1 MGFAQVSRTCFGRAL
16 HALLHLDDHYG
27 VVNVEVPRSA
37 PIDLT
42 PVTTSQPSPPDP
54 DETPSP
60 APLTPTSPPANN
72 DTVWWIIILSL
83 FLLFLLVVLVF
94 ICCIVRLR
102 NENKKLQKTK
112 SLQPTRYIEMT
123 PQFPNSRGLSLSLP
137 PSPMPLTSSDFD
149 AKGIPPNFNDSA
161 NGLTAYTDSVNGL
174 RETAGDS
181 GLNPSNAPPSSVHSS
196 LAGAAGATSLATSQT
211 QSRPFTSTPMHLAAD
226 SASEVET
233 SGLPSEQH
241 FSTESLPPLNIA
253 PVQTQ
258 GLVVNN
264 QVVVT
269 PRSTRNLHRQSLS
282 DLDMQSVPQNYQ
294 MRPAVATP
302 RSSRNLLAA
311 QNGVPVTPISRN
323 PRRPPIQVDDSLSSA
338 SPGVGLQPTTP
349 ISRNPRR
356 PPIQVDDSLSSA
368 SPGVSLQPTTPSN
381 RGLRRLLVQPDDVP
395 GSVLGINQSFTPNS
409 QSFTPSSQPFT
420 PSNRGLRRLVI
431 PDDGSNSTPFPA
443 TQSSRGLRRL
453 VVSADDNM
461 NLNAQV
467 TTPTNRA
474 IHRPFVASEDG
485 TRSIQ
490 ALQPMTPCGRNLRQ
504 VQYQQV
510 AQLPQVPYQSR
521 RNFAFDDA
529 QNGGQGG
536 VAGVQQGSA
545 VQGHGLVQ
553 SDGAQRRFSPSLSS
567 QGNAMNSS
575 SRRF

>member
-112 SLQPTRYIEMT
+112 SLQPTRNIEMT
-123 PQFPNSRGLSLSLP
+123 PQSPNSRGHSRSLP

-149 AKGIPPNFNDSA
+149 AKGLPPNFNDSA

-181 GLNPSNAPPSSVHSS
+181 GLNPSNAPPSSAHSS

-349 ISRNPRR
+349 
-356 PPIQVDDSLSSA
+356 
-368 SPGVSLQPTTPSN
+368 SN

-395 GSVLGINQSFTPNS
+395 GSVLGINQSFTPNN

-443 TQSSRGLRRL
+443 TPCSRGLRRL

-485 TRSIQ
+485 ARSIQ
-490 ALQPMTPCGRNLRQ
+490 ALQPMTPSSRNLRQ

-553 SDGAQRRFSPSLSS
+553 SDGAQRRLSASLSS

>member
-72 DTVWWIIILSL
+72 DAVWWIIILSL

-123 PQFPNSRGLSLSLP
+123 PQSPNSRGLSLSLP

-149 AKGIPPNFNDSA
+149 AKGLPPNFNDSA

-181 GLNPSNAPPSSVHSS
+181 GLNPSNAPPSSAHSS

-323 PRRPPIQVDDSLSSA
+323 PRRSPIQVDDSLSSA
-338 SPGVGLQPTTP
+338 SPGVG
-349 ISRNPRR
+349 
-356 PPIQVDDSLSSA
+356 
-368 SPGVSLQPTTPSN
+368 LQPTTPSN

-485 TRSIQ
+485 ARSIQ
-490 ALQPMTPCGRNLRQ
+490 ALQPMTPSGRNLRQ

-553 SDGAQRRFSPSLSS
+553 SDGAHRRFSPSLSS

>member
-123 PQFPNSRGLSLSLP
+123 PQFPNSRGLSRSLP

-149 AKGIPPNFNDSA
+149 AKGLPPNFNDSA

-181 GLNPSNAPPSSVHSS
+181 GLNPSNAPPSSAHSS
-196 LAGAAGATSLATSQT
+196 LTGAAGATSLATSQT

-349 ISRNPRR
+349 
-356 PPIQVDDSLSSA
+356 
-368 SPGVSLQPTTPSN
+368 SN

-395 GSVLGINQSFTPNS
+395 GSVLGINQSFTPNN

-443 TQSSRGLRRL
+443 TPSSRGLRRL

-490 ALQPMTPCGRNLRQ
+490 ALQPMTPSGRNLRQ

-553 SDGAQRRFSPSLSS
+553 SDGAQRRLSASLSS

>member
-27 VVNVEVPRSA
+27 VVNTEVPRSA

-72 DTVWWIIILSL
+72 DAVWWIIILSL

-123 PQFPNSRGLSLSLP
+123 PQSPNSRGLSRSLP

-149 AKGIPPNFNDSA
+149 AKGLPPNFNDSA

-181 GLNPSNAPPSSVHSS
+181 GLNPSNAPPSSAHSS

-349 ISRNPRR
+349 
-356 PPIQVDDSLSSA
+356 
-368 SPGVSLQPTTPSN
+368 SN

-395 GSVLGINQSFTPNS
+395 GSVLGINQSFTPNN

-443 TQSSRGLRRL
+443 TPCSRGLRRL

-490 ALQPMTPCGRNLRQ
+490 ALQPMTPSGRNPRQ

-529 QNGGQGG
+529 QSGGQGG

-553 SDGAQRRFSPSLSS
+553 SDGAQRRLSASLSS

>member
-72 DTVWWIIILSL
+72 DAVWWIIILSL

-112 SLQPTRYIEMT
+112 SLQPTRNIEMT
-123 PQFPNSRGLSLSLP
+123 PQSPNSRGHSRSLP

-149 AKGIPPNFNDSA
+149 AKGLPPNFNDSA

-181 GLNPSNAPPSSVHSS
+181 GLNPSNAPPSSAHSS

-349 ISRNPRR
+349 
-356 PPIQVDDSLSSA
+356 
-368 SPGVSLQPTTPSN
+368 SN

-395 GSVLGINQSFTPNS
+395 GSVLGINQSFTPNN

-443 TQSSRGLRRL
+443 TPCSRGLRRL

-490 ALQPMTPCGRNLRQ
+490 ALQPMTPSGRNPRQ

-529 QNGGQGG
+529 QSGGQGG

-553 SDGAQRRFSPSLSS
+553 SDGAQRRLSASLSS

>member
-72 DTVWWIIILSL
+72 DAVWWIIILSL

-112 SLQPTRYIEMT
+112 SLQPTRNIEMT
-123 PQFPNSRGLSLSLP
+123 PQSPNSRGLSRSLP

-149 AKGIPPNFNDSA
+149 AKGLPPNFNDSA

-181 GLNPSNAPPSSVHSS
+181 GLNPSNAPPSSAHSS

-349 ISRNPRR
+349 
-356 PPIQVDDSLSSA
+356 
-368 SPGVSLQPTTPSN
+368 SN

-395 GSVLGINQSFTPNS
+395 GSVLGINQSFTPNN

-443 TQSSRGLRRL
+443 TPCSRGLRRL

-490 ALQPMTPCGRNLRQ
+490 ALQPMTPSGRNLRQ

-529 QNGGQGG
+529 QSGGQGG

-553 SDGAQRRFSPSLSS
+553 SDGAQRRLSASLSS

>member
-112 SLQPTRYIEMT
+112 SLQPTRNIEMT
-123 PQFPNSRGLSLSLP
+123 PQSPNSRGLSRSLP

-149 AKGIPPNFNDSA
+149 AKGLPPNFNDSA

-181 GLNPSNAPPSSVHSS
+181 GLNPSNAPPSSAHSS

-349 ISRNPRR
+349 
-356 PPIQVDDSLSSA
+356 
-368 SPGVSLQPTTPSN
+368 SN

-395 GSVLGINQSFTPNS
+395 GSVLGINQSFTPNN

-443 TQSSRGLRRL
+443 TPCSRGLRRL
-453 VVSADDNM
+453 VVSAE
-461 NLNAQV
+461 
-467 TTPTNRA
+467 RA
-474 IHRPFVASEDG
+474 GDHAH
-485 TRSIQ
+485 
-490 ALQPMTPCGRNLRQ
+490 QPRDPPPVRCQRGWD
-504 VQYQQV
+504 
-510 AQLPQVPYQSR
+510 
-521 RNFAFDDA
+521 AFDSGAAAHDA
-529 QNGGQGG
+529 EWSESEAGAVPAGGAAS
-536 VAGVQQGSA
+536 AGPLSE
-545 VQGHGLVQ
+545 
-553 SDGAQRRFSPSLSS
+553 SS
-567 QGNAMNSS
+567 QLCV
-575 SRRF
+575 RRCAERRPGRRGWRAAGQRCSGAWVGAVGRRSETVECFIVVSGQRDEFIE

>member
-16 HALLHLDDHYG
+16 HALLHLDGHYG
-27 VVNVEVPRSA
+27 VVNTEVPRSA

-112 SLQPTRYIEMT
+112 SLQPTRNIEMT
-123 PQFPNSRGLSLSLP
+123 PQSPNSRGHSRSLP

-149 AKGIPPNFNDSA
+149 AKGLPPNFNDSA

-181 GLNPSNAPPSSVHSS
+181 GLNPSNAPPSSAHSS

-349 ISRNPRR
+349 
-356 PPIQVDDSLSSA
+356 
-368 SPGVSLQPTTPSN
+368 SN

-395 GSVLGINQSFTPNS
+395 GSVLGINQSFTPNN

-443 TQSSRGLRRL
+443 TPCSRGLRRL

-490 ALQPMTPCGRNLRQ
+490 ALQPMTPSGRNLRQ

-529 QNGGQGG
+529 QSGGQGG

-553 SDGAQRRFSPSLSS
+553 SDGAQRRLSASLSS

>member
-60 APLTPTSPPANN
+60 APRTPTSPPANN

-123 PQFPNSRGLSLSLP
+123 PQSPNSRGLSRSLP

-149 AKGIPPNFNDSA
+149 AKGLPPNFNDSA

-181 GLNPSNAPPSSVHSS
+181 GLNPSNAPPSSAHSS

-349 ISRNPRR
+349 
-356 PPIQVDDSLSSA
+356 
-368 SPGVSLQPTTPSN
+368 SN

-395 GSVLGINQSFTPNS
+395 GSVLGINQSFTPNN

-443 TQSSRGLRRL
+443 TPCSRGLRRL

-490 ALQPMTPCGRNLRQ
+490 ALQPMTPSGRNLRQ

-529 QNGGQGG
+529 QSGGQGG

-553 SDGAQRRFSPSLSS
+553 SDGAQRRLSASLSS

>member
-112 SLQPTRYIEMT
+112 SLQPTRNIEMT
-123 PQFPNSRGLSLSLP
+123 PQSPNSRGFSRSLP

-149 AKGIPPNFNDSA
+149 AKGLPPNFNDSA

-181 GLNPSNAPPSSVHSS
+181 GLNPSNAPPSSAHSS
-196 LAGAAGATSLATSQT
+196 LAGAAGAMSLATSQT

-349 ISRNPRR
+349 
-356 PPIQVDDSLSSA
+356 
-368 SPGVSLQPTTPSN
+368 SN

-395 GSVLGINQSFTPNS
+395 GSVLGINQSFTPNN

-443 TQSSRGLRRL
+443 TPCSRGLRRL

-490 ALQPMTPCGRNLRQ
+490 ALQPMTPSGRNLRQ

-529 QNGGQGG
+529 QSGGQGG

-553 SDGAQRRFSPSLSS
+553 SDGAQRRLSASLSS

>member
-112 SLQPTRYIEMT
+112 SLQPTRNIEMT
-123 PQFPNSRGLSLSLP
+123 PQSPNSRGHSRSLP

-149 AKGIPPNFNDSA
+149 AKGLPPNFNDSA

-181 GLNPSNAPPSSVHSS
+181 GLNPSNAPPSSAHSS
-196 LAGAAGATSLATSQT
+196 LTGAAGATSLATSQT

-349 ISRNPRR
+349 
-356 PPIQVDDSLSSA
+356 
-368 SPGVSLQPTTPSN
+368 SN

-395 GSVLGINQSFTPNS
+395 GSVLGINQSFTPNN

-443 TQSSRGLRRL
+443 TPSSRGLRRL

-485 TRSIQ
+485 ARSIQ
-490 ALQPMTPCGRNLRQ
+490 ALQPMTPSGRNLRQ

-529 QNGGQGG
+529 QSGGQGG

-553 SDGAQRRFSPSLSS
+553 SDGAQRRLSASLSS

>member
-123 PQFPNSRGLSLSLP
+123 PQFPNSRGLSRSLP

-149 AKGIPPNFNDSA
+149 AKGLPPNFNDSA

-181 GLNPSNAPPSSVHSS
+181 GLNPSNAPPSSAHSS

-349 ISRNPRR
+349 
-356 PPIQVDDSLSSA
+356 
-368 SPGVSLQPTTPSN
+368 SN

-395 GSVLGINQSFTPNS
+395 GSVLGINQSFTPNN

-443 TQSSRGLRRL
+443 TPCSRGLRRL

-490 ALQPMTPCGRNLRQ
+490 ALQPMTPSGRNLRQ

-529 QNGGQGG
+529 QSGGQGG

-553 SDGAQRRFSPSLSS
+553 SDGAQRRLSASLSS

>member
-72 DTVWWIIILSL
+72 DAVWWIIILSL

-112 SLQPTRYIEMT
+112 SLQPTRNIEMT
-123 PQFPNSRGLSLSLP
+123 PQSPNSRGHSRSLP

-149 AKGIPPNFNDSA
+149 AKGLPPNFNDSA

-181 GLNPSNAPPSSVHSS
+181 GLNPSNAPPSSAHSS

-349 ISRNPRR
+349 
-356 PPIQVDDSLSSA
+356 
-368 SPGVSLQPTTPSN
+368 SN

-395 GSVLGINQSFTPNS
+395 GSVLGINQSFTPNN

-443 TQSSRGLRRL
+443 TPCSRGLRRL

-485 TRSIQ
+485 ARSIQ
-490 ALQPMTPCGRNLRQ
+490 ALQPMTPSGRNLRQ

-553 SDGAQRRFSPSLSS
+553 SDGAQRRLSASLSS

>member
-123 PQFPNSRGLSLSLP
+123 PQSPNSRGLSRSLP

-149 AKGIPPNFNDSA
+149 AKGLPPNFNDSA

-181 GLNPSNAPPSSVHSS
+181 GLNPSNAPPSSAHSS

-349 ISRNPRR
+349 
-356 PPIQVDDSLSSA
+356 
-368 SPGVSLQPTTPSN
+368 SN

-395 GSVLGINQSFTPNS
+395 GSVLGINQSFTPNN

-443 TQSSRGLRRL
+443 TPSSRGLRRL

-490 ALQPMTPCGRNLRQ
+490 ALQPMTPSGRNLRQ

-553 SDGAQRRFSPSLSS
+553 SDGAQRRLSASLSS

>member
-1 MGFAQVSRTCFGRAL
+1 MGFAQVSRTCFGRASR
-16 HALLHLDDHYG
+16 ALLHIDDHYG
-27 VVNVEVPRSA
+27 VVNTKVPRSA

-42 PVTTSQPSPPDP
+42 PVTTSLPSPPNRDA
-54 DETPSP
+54 TPSP
-60 APLTPTSPPANN
+60 APLTPTSTPASHN
-72 DTVWWIIILSL
+72 DKVWWIIILSL
-83 FLLFLLVVLVF
+83 FVLFLLIVLVF

-112 SLQPTRYIEMT
+112 SLQPTRNIEMV
-123 PQFPNSRGLSLSLP
+123 PQFPNTRGLSFSLP
-137 PSPMPLTSSDFD
+137 PSPVPLTSTLD
-149 AKGIPPNFNDSA
+149 AKGLPPNFNDSA
-161 NGLTAYTDSVNGL
+161 NGL
-174 RETAGDS
+174 REMAGDP
-181 GLNPSNAPPSSVHSS
+181 GLNSSNAPPSSAHSS

-211 QSRPFTSTPMHLAAD
+211 QSRPFASTPMHLAAD
-226 SASEVET
+226 SASEVDT

-258 GLVVNN
+258 GLVLNN

-282 DLDMQSVPQNYQ
+282 DLDMQSVPQNYA

-311 QNGVPVTPISRN
+311 LNGAPVIPSNRN
-323 PRRPPIQVDDSLSSA
+323 PRRSQIQVDDSLSS
-338 SPGVGLQPTTP
+338 T
-349 ISRNPRR
+349 
-356 PPIQVDDSLSSA
+356 

-381 RGLRRLLVQPDDVP
+381 RGLRRLLVQPDDAP
-395 GSVLGINQSFTPNS
+395 GSALGINQSFTP
-409 QSFTPSSQPFT
+409 TSQPFT
-420 PSNRGLRRLVI
+420 PTSQPFTSTSQPFTPTSQPFTPNSHPFSPSSRGLRRLVI
-431 PDDGSNSTPFPA
+431 PDDASNATPFQA
-443 TQSSRGLRRL
+443 TPSSRGLQRL
-453 VVSADDNM
+453 VGSVDDNM

-467 TTPTNRA
+467 TTPTNRV
-474 IHRPFVASEDG
+474 IHRPFVANEDG

-490 ALQPMTPCGRNLRQ
+490 ALQSMTPSGRNLRQ

-510 AQLPQVPYQSR
+510 AQLPQVSYQSR

-529 QNGGQGG
+529 QSGGQGG

-553 SDGAQRRFSPSLSS
+553 SDGAQRCLSASLSS
-567 QGNAMNSS
+567 QGTAMNSS

>member
-16 HALLHLDDHYG
+16 HALLHLDGHYG
-27 VVNVEVPRSA
+27 VVNTEVPRSA

-60 APLTPTSPPANN
+60 APLTPTSTPANN

-112 SLQPTRYIEMT
+112 SLQPTRNIEMT
-123 PQFPNSRGLSLSLP
+123 PQSPNSRGLSRSLP

-149 AKGIPPNFNDSA
+149 AKGLPPNFNDSA

-181 GLNPSNAPPSSVHSS
+181 GLNPSNAPPSSAHSS

-338 SPGVGLQPTTP
+338 SSGVG
-349 ISRNPRR
+349 
-356 PPIQVDDSLSSA
+356 
-368 SPGVSLQPTTPSN
+368 LQPTTPSN

-395 GSVLGINQSFTPNS
+395 GSVLGINQSFTPNN

-443 TQSSRGLRRL
+443 TPCSRGLRRL

-485 TRSIQ
+485 ARSIQ
-490 ALQPMTPCGRNLRQ
+490 ALQPMTPSGRNLRQ

-553 SDGAQRRFSPSLSS
+553 SDGAQRRLSASLSS
-567 QGNAMNSS
+567 QGNAMSSS

>member
-112 SLQPTRYIEMT
+112 SLQPTRNIEMT
-123 PQFPNSRGLSLSLP
+123 PQSPNSRGLSRSLP

-149 AKGIPPNFNDSA
+149 AKGLPPNFNDSA

-181 GLNPSNAPPSSVHSS
+181 GLNPSNAPPSSAHSS
-196 LAGAAGATSLATSQT
+196 LTGAAGATSLATSQT

-349 ISRNPRR
+349 
-356 PPIQVDDSLSSA
+356 
-368 SPGVSLQPTTPSN
+368 SN

-395 GSVLGINQSFTPNS
+395 GSVLGINQSFTPNN

-443 TQSSRGLRRL
+443 TPCSRGLRRL

-485 TRSIQ
+485 ARSIQ
-490 ALQPMTPCGRNLRQ
+490 ALQPMTPSGRNLRQ

-553 SDGAQRRFSPSLSS
+553 SDGAQRRLSASLSS

>member
-1 MGFAQVSRTCFGRAL
+1 MGFAQVSRTCFGRASR
-16 HALLHLDDHYG
+16 ALLHLDGHYG

-72 DTVWWIIILSL
+72 DAVWWIIILSL

-112 SLQPTRYIEMT
+112 SLQPTRNIEMT
-123 PQFPNSRGLSLSLP
+123 PQSPNSRGHSRSLP

-149 AKGIPPNFNDSA
+149 AKGLPPNFNDSA

-181 GLNPSNAPPSSVHSS
+181 GLNPSNAPPSSAHSS

-349 ISRNPRR
+349 
-356 PPIQVDDSLSSA
+356 
-368 SPGVSLQPTTPSN
+368 SN

-395 GSVLGINQSFTPNS
+395 GSVLGINQSFTPNN

-443 TQSSRGLRRL
+443 TPCSRGLRRL

-490 ALQPMTPCGRNLRQ
+490 ALQPMTPSGRNLRQ

-529 QNGGQGG
+529 QSGGQGG

-553 SDGAQRRFSPSLSS
+553 SDGAQRRLSASLSS

>member
-27 VVNVEVPRSA
+27 VVNTEVPRSA

-123 PQFPNSRGLSLSLP
+123 PQSPNPRGLSLSLP

-149 AKGIPPNFNDSA
+149 AKGLPPNFNDSA

-181 GLNPSNAPPSSVHSS
+181 GLNPSNAPPSSAHSS

-233 SGLPSEQH
+233 GLPSEQH

-323 PRRPPIQVDDSLSSA
+323 PRRS
-338 SPGVGLQPTTP
+338 
-349 ISRNPRR
+349 
-356 PPIQVDDSLSSA
+356 PIQVDDSLSSA

-490 ALQPMTPCGRNLRQ
+490 ALQPMTPSGRNLRQ

>member
-112 SLQPTRYIEMT
+112 SLQPTRNIEMT
-123 PQFPNSRGLSLSLP
+123 PQSPNSRGHSRSLP

-149 AKGIPPNFNDSA
+149 AKGLPPNFNDSA

-181 GLNPSNAPPSSVHSS
+181 GLNPSNAPPSSAHSS

-349 ISRNPRR
+349 
-356 PPIQVDDSLSSA
+356 
-368 SPGVSLQPTTPSN
+368 SN

-395 GSVLGINQSFTPNS
+395 GSVLGINQSFTPNN

-443 TQSSRGLRRL
+443 TPCSRGLRRL

-490 ALQPMTPCGRNLRQ
+490 ALQPMTPSGRNPRQ

-529 QNGGQGG
+529 QSGGQGG

-553 SDGAQRRFSPSLSS
+553 SDGAQRRLSASLSS

>member
-112 SLQPTRYIEMT
+112 SLQPTRNIEMT
-123 PQFPNSRGLSLSLP
+123 PQSPNSRGLSRSLP

-149 AKGIPPNFNDSA
+149 AKGLPPNFNDSA

-181 GLNPSNAPPSSVHSS
+181 GLNPSNAPPSSAHSS

-349 ISRNPRR
+349 
-356 PPIQVDDSLSSA
+356 
-368 SPGVSLQPTTPSN
+368 SN

-395 GSVLGINQSFTPNS
+395 GSVLGINQSFTPNN

-443 TQSSRGLRRL
+443 TPCSRGLRRL

-490 ALQPMTPCGRNLRQ
+490 ALQPMTPSGRNLRQ

-553 SDGAQRRFSPSLSS
+553 SDGAQRRLSASLSS

>member
-54 DETPSP
+54 GETPSP

-112 SLQPTRYIEMT
+112 SLQPTRNIEMT
-123 PQFPNSRGLSLSLP
+123 PQSPNSRGHSRSLP

-149 AKGIPPNFNDSA
+149 AKGLPPNFNDSA

-181 GLNPSNAPPSSVHSS
+181 GLNPSNAPPSSAHSS

-349 ISRNPRR
+349 
-356 PPIQVDDSLSSA
+356 
-368 SPGVSLQPTTPSN
+368 SN

-395 GSVLGINQSFTPNS
+395 GSVLGINQSFTPNN

-443 TQSSRGLRRL
+443 TPCSRGLRRL

-490 ALQPMTPCGRNLRQ
+490 ALQPMTPSGRNLRQ

-529 QNGGQGG
+529 QSGGQGG

-553 SDGAQRRFSPSLSS
+553 SDGAQRRLSASLSS

>member
-123 PQFPNSRGLSLSLP
+123 PQFPNSRGLSRSLP

-149 AKGIPPNFNDSA
+149 AKGLPPNFNDSA

-181 GLNPSNAPPSSVHSS
+181 GLNPSNAPPSSAHSS

-323 PRRPPIQVDDSLSSA
+323 PRRSPIQVDDSLSSA
-338 SPGVGLQPTTP
+338 SPGVG
-349 ISRNPRR
+349 
-356 PPIQVDDSLSSA
+356 
-368 SPGVSLQPTTPSN
+368 LQPTTPSN

-395 GSVLGINQSFTPNS
+395 GSVLGINQSFTPNN

-443 TQSSRGLRRL
+443 TPCSRGLRRL

-490 ALQPMTPCGRNLRQ
+490 ALQPMTPSGRNLRQ

-529 QNGGQGG
+529 QSGGQGG

-553 SDGAQRRFSPSLSS
+553 SDGAQRRLSASLSS

>member
-123 PQFPNSRGLSLSLP
+123 PQFPNSRGLSRSLP

-149 AKGIPPNFNDSA
+149 AKGLPPNFNDSA

-181 GLNPSNAPPSSVHSS
+181 GLNPSNAPPSSAHSS

-323 PRRPPIQVDDSLSSA
+323 PRRSPIQVDDSLSSA
-338 SPGVGLQPTTP
+338 SPGVG
-349 ISRNPRR
+349 
-356 PPIQVDDSLSSA
+356 
-368 SPGVSLQPTTPSN
+368 LQPTTPSN

-409 QSFTPSSQPFT
+409 QSSTPSSQPFT

-443 TQSSRGLRRL
+443 TPCSRGLRRL

-485 TRSIQ
+485 ARSIQ
-490 ALQPMTPCGRNLRQ
+490 ALQPMTPSGRNLRQ

-553 SDGAQRRFSPSLSS
+553 SDGAQRRLSASLSS

>member
-112 SLQPTRYIEMT
+112 SLQPTRNIEMT
-123 PQFPNSRGLSLSLP
+123 PQSPNSRGLSRSLP

-149 AKGIPPNFNDSA
+149 AKGLPPNFNDSA

-181 GLNPSNAPPSSVHSS
+181 GLNPSNAPPSSAHSS

-233 SGLPSEQH
+233 SGQPSEQH

-349 ISRNPRR
+349 
-356 PPIQVDDSLSSA
+356 
-368 SPGVSLQPTTPSN
+368 SN

-395 GSVLGINQSFTPNS
+395 GSVLGINQSFTPNN

-443 TQSSRGLRRL
+443 TPCSRGLRRL

-490 ALQPMTPCGRNLRQ
+490 ALQPMTPSGRNLRQ

-529 QNGGQGG
+529 QSGGQGG

-553 SDGAQRRFSPSLSS
+553 SDGAQRRLSASLSS

>member
-16 HALLHLDDHYG
+16 HALSCLDDHYG
-27 VVNVEVPRSA
+27 VVNTEVPRSA

-60 APLTPTSPPANN
+60 APLTPTSTPANN
-72 DTVWWIIILSL
+72 DAVWWIIILSL

-112 SLQPTRYIEMT
+112 SLQPTGNIEMT
-123 PQFPNSRGLSLSLP
+123 PQSPYSRGLSLSLP

-149 AKGIPPNFNDSA
+149 AKGLPPNFNDSA
-161 NGLTAYTDSVNGL
+161 NGLTTYTDSVNGL

-181 GLNPSNAPPSSVHSS
+181 GLNPSNAPLSSAHSS

-233 SGLPSEQH
+233 GLPAEQH

-323 PRRPPIQVDDSLSSA
+323 PRRSPIQVDDSLSSA
-338 SPGVGLQPTTP
+338 SPGVG
-349 ISRNPRR
+349 
-356 PPIQVDDSLSSA
+356 
-368 SPGVSLQPTTPSN
+368 LQPTTPSN

-443 TQSSRGLRRL
+443 TPCSRGLRRL

-490 ALQPMTPCGRNLRQ
+490 ALQPMTPSGRNLRQ

-553 SDGAQRRFSPSLSS
+553 SDGAQRRFSASLSS

>member
-1 MGFAQVSRTCFGRAL
+1 M
-16 HALLHLDDHYG
+16 
-27 VVNVEVPRSA
+27 NVEVPRSA

-112 SLQPTRYIEMT
+112 SLQPTRNIEMT

-149 AKGIPPNFNDSA
+149 AKGLPPNFNDSA

-356 PPIQVDDSLSSA
+356 SPIQVDDSLSSA
-368 SPGVSLQPTTPSN
+368 SPGVGLQPTTPSN

-490 ALQPMTPCGRNLRQ
+490 ALQPMTPSGRNLRQ

-521 RNFAFDDA
+521 HNFAFDDA

-553 SDGAQRRFSPSLSS
+553 SDGAKRRFSPSLSS

>member
-338 SPGVGLQPTTP
+338 SPGV
-349 ISRNPRR
+349 
-356 PPIQVDDSLSSA
+356 
-368 SPGVSLQPTTPSN
+368 SLQPTTPSN

>member
-112 SLQPTRYIEMT
+112 SLQPTRNIEMT
-123 PQFPNSRGLSLSLP
+123 PQSPNSRGLSRSLP

-181 GLNPSNAPPSSVHSS
+181 GLNPSNAPPSSAHSS

-323 PRRPPIQVDDSLSSA
+323 PRRSPIQVDDSLSSA
-338 SPGVGLQPTTP
+338 SPGVG
-349 ISRNPRR
+349 
-356 PPIQVDDSLSSA
+356 
-368 SPGVSLQPTTPSN
+368 LQPTTPSN

-443 TQSSRGLRRL
+443 TPCSRGLRRL

-485 TRSIQ
+485 ARSIQ
-490 ALQPMTPCGRNLRQ
+490 ALQPMTPSGRNLRQ

-553 SDGAQRRFSPSLSS
+553 SDGAQRRLSASLSS

>member
-1 MGFAQVSRTCFGRAL
+1 MGFAQVSRTCFGRASR
-16 HALLHLDDHYG
+16 ALLHLDGHYG
-27 VVNVEVPRSA
+27 VVNTEVPRSA

-112 SLQPTRYIEMT
+112 SLQPTRNIEMT
-123 PQFPNSRGLSLSLP
+123 PQSPNSRGHSRSLP

-149 AKGIPPNFNDSA
+149 AKGLPPNFNDSA

-181 GLNPSNAPPSSVHSS
+181 GLNPSNAPPSSAHSS

-349 ISRNPRR
+349 
-356 PPIQVDDSLSSA
+356 
-368 SPGVSLQPTTPSN
+368 SN

-395 GSVLGINQSFTPNS
+395 GSVLGINQSFTPNN

-443 TQSSRGLRRL
+443 TPCSRGLRRL

-490 ALQPMTPCGRNLRQ
+490 ALQPMTPSGRNLRQ

-529 QNGGQGG
+529 QSGGQGG

-553 SDGAQRRFSPSLSS
+553 SDGAQRRLSASLSS

>member
-1 MGFAQVSRTCFGRAL
+1 MNT
-16 HALLHLDDHYG
+16 
-27 VVNVEVPRSA
+27 EVPRSA

-72 DTVWWIIILSL
+72 DAVWWIIILSL

-123 PQFPNSRGLSLSLP
+123 PQSPNSRGLSRSLP

-149 AKGIPPNFNDSA
+149 AKGLPPNFNDSA

-181 GLNPSNAPPSSVHSS
+181 GLNPSNAPPSSAHSS

-349 ISRNPRR
+349 
-356 PPIQVDDSLSSA
+356 
-368 SPGVSLQPTTPSN
+368 SN

-395 GSVLGINQSFTPNS
+395 GSVLGINQSFTPNN

-443 TQSSRGLRRL
+443 TPCSRGLRRL

-490 ALQPMTPCGRNLRQ
+490 ALQPMTPSGRNPRQ

-529 QNGGQGG
+529 QSGGQGG

-553 SDGAQRRFSPSLSS
+553 SDGAQRRLSASLSS

>member
-112 SLQPTRYIEMT
+112 SLQPTRNIEMT
-123 PQFPNSRGLSLSLP
+123 PQSPNSRGHSRSLP

-149 AKGIPPNFNDSA
+149 AKGLPPNFNDSA

-181 GLNPSNAPPSSVHSS
+181 GLNPSNAPPSSAHSS

-349 ISRNPRR
+349 
-356 PPIQVDDSLSSA
+356 
-368 SPGVSLQPTTPSN
+368 SN

-395 GSVLGINQSFTPNS
+395 GSVLGINQSFTPNN

-443 TQSSRGLRRL
+443 TPCSRGLRRL

-490 ALQPMTPCGRNLRQ
+490 ALQPMTPSGRNLRQ

-529 QNGGQGG
+529 QSGGQGG

-553 SDGAQRRFSPSLSS
+553 SDGAQRRLSASLSS

>member
-16 HALLHLDDHYG
+16 HALLHLDGHYG

-60 APLTPTSPPANN
+60 APLTPTSTPANN

-112 SLQPTRYIEMT
+112 SLQPTRNIEMT
-123 PQFPNSRGLSLSLP
+123 PQSPNSRGLSRSLP

-149 AKGIPPNFNDSA
+149 AKGLPPNFNDSA

-181 GLNPSNAPPSSVHSS
+181 GLNPSNAPPSSAHSS

-349 ISRNPRR
+349 
-356 PPIQVDDSLSSA
+356 
-368 SPGVSLQPTTPSN
+368 SN

-395 GSVLGINQSFTPNS
+395 GSVLGINQSFTPNN

-443 TQSSRGLRRL
+443 TPCSRGLRRL

-490 ALQPMTPCGRNLRQ
+490 ALQPMTPSGRNLRQ

-529 QNGGQGG
+529 QSGGQGG

-553 SDGAQRRFSPSLSS
+553 SDGAQRRLSASLSS

>member
-112 SLQPTRYIEMT
+112 SLQPTRNIEMT
-123 PQFPNSRGLSLSLP
+123 PQSPNSRGLSRSLP

-149 AKGIPPNFNDSA
+149 AKGLPPNFNDSA

-181 GLNPSNAPPSSVHSS
+181 GLNPSNAPPSSAHSS

-349 ISRNPRR
+349 
-356 PPIQVDDSLSSA
+356 
-368 SPGVSLQPTTPSN
+368 SN

-395 GSVLGINQSFTPNS
+395 GSVLGINQSFTPNN

-443 TQSSRGLRRL
+443 TPCSRGLRRL

-490 ALQPMTPCGRNLRQ
+490 ALQPMTPSGRNLRQ

-529 QNGGQGG
+529 QSGGQGG

-553 SDGAQRRFSPSLSS
+553 SDGAQRRLSASLSS

>member
-1 MGFAQVSRTCFGRAL
+1 M
-16 HALLHLDDHYG
+16 
-27 VVNVEVPRSA
+27 NVEVPRSA

-72 DTVWWIIILSL
+72 DAVWWIIIFSL

-112 SLQPTRYIEMT
+112 SLQPTRNIEMT
-123 PQFPNSRGLSLSLP
+123 PQSPYSRGLSLSLP

-149 AKGIPPNFNDSA
+149 AKGLPPNFNDSA

-181 GLNPSNAPPSSVHSS
+181 GLNPSNAPPSSAHSS

-302 RSSRNLLAA
+302 RSSRNLLAT

-323 PRRPPIQVDDSLSSA
+323 PRRS
-338 SPGVGLQPTTP
+338 
-349 ISRNPRR
+349 
-356 PPIQVDDSLSSA
+356 PIQVDDSLSSA

-409 QSFTPSSQPFT
+409 QSFTTSSQPFT

-490 ALQPMTPCGRNLRQ
+490 ALQPMMPSGRNLRQ

-510 AQLPQVPYQSR
+510 TQLPQVPYQSR

-529 QNGGQGG
+529 QSGGQGG

>member
-123 PQFPNSRGLSLSLP
+123 PQFPNSRGLSRSLP

-149 AKGIPPNFNDSA
+149 AKGLPPNFNDSA

-181 GLNPSNAPPSSVHSS
+181 GLNPSNAPPSSAHSS

-323 PRRPPIQVDDSLSSA
+323 PRRS
-338 SPGVGLQPTTP
+338 
-349 ISRNPRR
+349 
-356 PPIQVDDSLSSA
+356 PIQVDDSLSSA

-395 GSVLGINQSFTPNS
+395 GSVLGINQSFTPNN

-443 TQSSRGLRRL
+443 TPCSRGLRRL

-485 TRSIQ
+485 ARSIQ
-490 ALQPMTPCGRNLRQ
+490 ALQPMTPSGRNLRQ

-529 QNGGQGG
+529 QSGGQGG

-553 SDGAQRRFSPSLSS
+553 SDGAQRRLSASLSS

>member
-1 MGFAQVSRTCFGRAL
+1 MGFAQVSRTCFGRASR
-16 HALLHLDDHYG
+16 ALLHLDDHYG

-72 DTVWWIIILSL
+72 DAVWWIIILSL

-112 SLQPTRYIEMT
+112 SLQPTRNIEMT
-123 PQFPNSRGLSLSLP
+123 PQSPNSRGLSRSLP

-149 AKGIPPNFNDSA
+149 AKGLPPNFNDSA

-181 GLNPSNAPPSSVHSS
+181 GLNPSNAPPSSAHSS

-349 ISRNPRR
+349 
-356 PPIQVDDSLSSA
+356 
-368 SPGVSLQPTTPSN
+368 SN

-395 GSVLGINQSFTPNS
+395 GSVLGINQSFTPNN

-443 TQSSRGLRRL
+443 TPCSRGLRRL

-490 ALQPMTPCGRNLRQ
+490 ALQPMTPSGRNLRQ

-529 QNGGQGG
+529 QSGGQGG

-553 SDGAQRRFSPSLSS
+553 SDGAQRRLSASLSS

>member
-60 APLTPTSPPANN
+60 APLTPPSPPANN

-112 SLQPTRYIEMT
+112 SLQPTRNIEMT
-123 PQFPNSRGLSLSLP
+123 PQSPNSRGHSRSLP

-149 AKGIPPNFNDSA
+149 AKGLPPTFNDSA

-349 ISRNPRR
+349 
-356 PPIQVDDSLSSA
+356 
-368 SPGVSLQPTTPSN
+368 SN

-395 GSVLGINQSFTPNS
+395 GSVLGINQSFTPNN

-443 TQSSRGLRRL
+443 TPCSRGLRRL

-490 ALQPMTPCGRNLRQ
+490 ALQPMTPSGRNLRQ

-529 QNGGQGG
+529 QSGGQGG

-553 SDGAQRRFSPSLSS
+553 SDGAQRRLSASLSS